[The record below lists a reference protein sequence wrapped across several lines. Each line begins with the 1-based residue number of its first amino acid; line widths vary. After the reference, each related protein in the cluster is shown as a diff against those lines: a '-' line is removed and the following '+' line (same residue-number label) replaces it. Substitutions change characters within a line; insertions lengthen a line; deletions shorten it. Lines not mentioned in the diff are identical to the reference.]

1 MLWIQSVFVAD
12 QFGDEGE
19 NVSLNYT
26 YLHGWFIIARD
37 MHTVRNQYCMGAIE
51 IQAFDIRALA

>member
-26 YLHGWFIIARD
+26 YLHGWLIIARD
-37 MHTVRNQYCMGAIE
+37 MHTVRNQYWVQLKFRHLIYVP
-51 IQAFDIRALA
+51 

>member
-1 MLWIQSVFVAD
+1 MFVAD

-26 YLHGWFIIARD
+26 YLHGWLIIARD
-37 MHTVRNQYCMGAIE
+37 MAHSEKSVLGAIE
-51 IQAFDIRALA
+51 VQAFDIRALA